1 MSTPPTSHRI
11 PSRIAAPLLPLALA
25 GLPLSAFAQG
35 LPTME
40 DPSRGQGSGIL
51 QTLQN
56 YGYDIVLLI
65 ALLGACSSLSPE
77 SRLRTG
83 LEQAGLSPR
92 MSACMA
98 ERMADRLSLTQLR
111 KLQSLGA
118 FRKSHSEPI
127 SVDRLLHDL
136 RALGDTEIVAVT
148 GKAALSCSF

>member
-1 MSTPPTSHRI
+1 M
-11 PSRIAAPLLPLALA
+11 IAMPIR
-25 GLPLSAFAQG
+25 PLS
-35 LPTME
+35 P
-40 DPSRGQGSGIL
+40 
-51 QTLQN
+51 
-56 YGYDIVLLI
+56 VLLI

>member
-1 MSTPPTSHRI
+1 M
-11 PSRIAAPLLPLALA
+11 IAMPNRPLSLMLLP
-25 GLPLSAFAQG
+25 P
-35 LPTME
+35 
-40 DPSRGQGSGIL
+40 
-51 QTLQN
+51 
-56 YGYDIVLLI
+56 LI

-118 FRKSHSEPI
+118 FRKSHSEPM

>member
-1 MSTPPTSHRI
+1 MRCHDR
-11 PSRIAAPLLPLALA
+11 RMIAMPIR
-25 GLPLSAFAQG
+25 PLS
-35 LPTME
+35 P
-40 DPSRGQGSGIL
+40 
-51 QTLQN
+51 
-56 YGYDIVLLI
+56 VLLI

-77 SRLRTG
+77 SRMRTG

-98 ERMADRLSLTQLR
+98 ERMADRLSLAQLR

-118 FRKSHSEPI
+118 FRKSHSDPM